1 LQRLA
6 RGAPAAVLEVI
17 NVPKQINKAAIRLK
31 QKFDLFILSISSV
44 FRRTNNRD
52 VVIAGFKTAP
62 AQVSE
67 GLR

>member
-1 LQRLA
+1 LA
-6 RGAPAAVLEVI
+6 RGAPDAVLAVT

-44 FRRTNNRD
+44 FRRANNRD
-52 VVIAGFKTAP
+52 VVIAGFETVP
-62 AQVSE
+62 AQVSK

>member
-1 LQRLA
+1 MQRLA
-6 RGAPAAVLEVI
+6 RGAPDAVLEVT
-17 NVPKQINKAAIRLK
+17 NAPKQINKAAIRLK

-52 VVIAGFKTAP
+52 VVIAGFETSP
-62 AQVSE
+62 AQVRR